1 MAIKA
6 FATVPDLEK
15 RWRVLADDEKSRAE
29 SLIEDAS
36 VMIASAMRLSGIQYD
51 DADDDLLIASLNSVT
66 CAVVRRAMATPVD
79 IPALTQYSQSAIGIS
94 ESMSYANP
102 SGDLYLTKQEKK
114 LLGISGGVIG
124 SIRPAIHDGAGELV
138 NGW

>member
-6 FATVPDLEK
+6 FATVSDLEK

-36 VMIASAMRLSGIQYD
+36 VMIASAMRSSGIQYD
-51 DADDDLLIASLNSVT
+51 DADELLIASLNSVT

-114 LLGISGGVIG
+114 LLGISGGVVG
-124 SIRPAIHDGAGELV
+124 LIRPAIHDGAGELLD
-138 NGW
+138 GW